1 MMPAAGMRRVTPSG
15 ATLEVGV
22 RGPGEPAVLIQAA
35 LIADEFEPVASEPA
49 LRQAGPVAAR

>member
-1 MMPAAGMRRVTPSG
+1 MRRVTPSG

-35 LIADEFEPVASEPA
+35 LIADEFEPVPSEPA
-49 LRQAGPVAAR
+49 LRQARPVAAR